1 MKKRGFVL
9 AGLLGLALGAGSLPA
24 MAAEEEMV
32 VYDLDDL
39 GVSVSLP
46 ESFVTAYKEHQEDE
60 LKIEGVS
67 LFDVDFESLGLPETM
82 KELIEEEDLESVWLM
97 GIGVE
102 YNGSVN
108 LVATDGLAENAA
120 AIDSELLEE
129 MAPQLIE
136 QLEEYGMED
145 VTMEVYENAQGLSM
159 YCIHNTIAAEDF
171 QTYNI
176 QYQYF
181 GADHNFTIT
190 YAKYEEPTEEDEALV
205 QAVADSLRIKEAAV
219 SEE

>member
-9 AGLLGLALGAGSLPA
+9 AGLLGLALVAGSLPA

>member
-9 AGLLGLALGAGSLPA
+9 AGLLGLALVAGSLPA

-145 VTMEVYENAQGLSM
+145 VTLDVYENAQGLSM

-181 GADHNFTIT
+181 GAAHNFTIT

-205 QAVADSLRIKEAAV
+205 QAVADSLRIKEEAV